1 MVSSATISVDAADA
15 LQAFF
20 FASQHLTRSL
30 PAVFSRD
37 MVLPAARLVRPAI
50 AAAMGA
56 AGRRAGAG
64 LTTTITTITTT
75 RRVRSVVFA

>member
-1 MVSSATISVDAADA
+1 
-15 LQAFF
+15 
-20 FASQHLTRSL
+20 
-30 PAVFSRD
+30 